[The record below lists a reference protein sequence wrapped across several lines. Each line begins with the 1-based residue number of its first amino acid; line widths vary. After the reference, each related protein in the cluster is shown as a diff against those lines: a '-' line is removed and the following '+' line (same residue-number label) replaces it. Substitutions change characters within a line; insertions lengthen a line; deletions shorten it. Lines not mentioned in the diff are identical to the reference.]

1 MVIVKKFVSVLTAL
15 MLTVSAYTVAIP
27 FSVYASSDFAGAA
40 DRSAYLNA
48 SKNTQI
54 TLNFNEEI
62 ASSDADLKT
71 AVTLTNADGIQVSG
85 IASKVS
91 ADKKSV
97 LVSIA
102 GCDLEKNTEYTL
114 KASGIKAIDNTVAPD
129 VTAKVKT
136 GAFADVYVYEDFEK
150 YDKGVNWAESDSTVP
165 SGWRASP
172 MYSGAGLREIV
183 DNYTDSESPRIST
196 IDAAK
201 NHTGNIT
208 NKAGKILYT
217 GSLFTNINVGVA
229 NDPAGDNNNKV
240 FVYEA
245 GITDNDD
252 GKLSLAFN
260 TNVNIDAA
268 GKKIVH
274 SYKMYVPSTGL
285 SRISSD
291 WNDVKANNKLGS
303 IGSAGSQFNDD
314 AANIMFSGAA
324 EEAKTTRYNYRGNE
338 KINYN
343 DITTNAW
350 HDVRVVV
357 DSGKVTKV
365 IIDGNA
371 NNITTP
377 YNTVSKY
384 YGFVF
389 GYGAVKAAD
398 TSVPSGKIYADDL
411 ISYELGNLTAYDGT
425 TAVKSKFKPASDKI
439 IVNFNNEVTADAVKN
454 ALAIKKGTE
463 TVTGITNVEL
473 TDHNTTAVITL
484 PADLEANTAYTVSF
498 ASTLADIYGQ
508 ALSNS
513 EFAVNI
519 TTGNIPAAQTYLIND
534 SFDGMSEGNW
544 VGSGLPADEKSKWR
558 VIGKANGEVGDELVA
573 STLKY
578 ATGTGVKCGTAHGEN
593 LLGEAYIGYAKSP
606 DNSGNMVFKYST
618 GYTNANDKHGYRVL
632 RDISGADGYD
642 IDVNKNIVAKYKV
655 WFDSTD
661 NAGDV
666 ITAVDNHQD
675 IFGINTYKYGRNAAM
690 GTRLVS
696 SNGEPALAYNKFVGI
711 QKITT
716 GQWHEIAYVVTPVE
730 PDFENPAATAGEAKA
745 PTFSIYID
753 GKPVTENTAL
763 DVSRYADKD
772 TSGKYPGGFYLSNGG
787 NDTGKK
793 VFGFNLNLYPKTGA
807 THNGTVY
814 FDDMQMLQ
822 PVSGFKL
829 TTGLNGG
836 TMSTK
841 SPITLEFAT
850 PVASNQYLAN
860 SNEVKAF
867 SKEFVK
873 IVNASDNSV
882 IGNPEVAISADGYSV
897 TLDVSELSLKKSVKY
912 KVVLDEDLRDEY
924 YQKLELGATDL
935 TFVPSN
941 ATNVYLSNEPTV
953 TVNASGVSA
962 TINITNPT
970 EEDKPVWYAL
980 AVYGDYNE
988 LIGIAIP
995 NNNESF
1001 TLNAGATS
1009 ADIALN
1015 IAGDFTTKAKK
1026 VKLFI
1031 WDSCENM
1038 DAYGP
1043 ADTLWAK

>member
-1 MVIVKKFVSVLTAL
+1 MPIVTKKLNLKGMVIVKKFVSVLTAL

-102 GCDLEKNTEYTL
+102 GCDLVKNTEYTL

-165 SGWRASP
+165 SGWRATP
-172 MYSGAGLREIV
+172 MYRGAGLREIV
-183 DNYTDSESPRIST
+183 DLYDDTSTRIST

-208 NKAGKILYT
+208 DKTGKVLYT

-291 WNDVKANNKLGS
+291 WDDVKSNNKLGS
-303 IGSAGSQFNDD
+303 IGSKTGSQFTDD
-314 AANIMFSGAA
+314 AANIMFEGAA
-324 EEAKTTRYNYRGNE
+324 ENAETIKYKYRGNG
-338 KINYN
+338 KINNN
-343 DITTNAW
+343 DISTNAW

-371 NNITTP
+371 TNVTTP
-377 YNTVSKY
+377 YKTVSTY

-389 GYGAVKAAD
+389 GYGAVKVDD

-454 ALAIKKGTE
+454 ALVIKKGTE
-463 TVTGITNVEL
+463 TVTGIANVEL

-519 TTGNIPAAQTYLIND
+519 TTGNIPTAVNYLIND
-534 SFDGMSEGNW
+534 SFDDMAAGNW
-544 VGSGLPADEKSKWR
+544 VGTGYPSDNNNKWLVYGR
-558 VIGKANGEVGDELVA
+558 KGDGWGDAKNTQLFFTGDGYAGKLTD
-573 STLKY
+573 
-578 ATGTGVKCGTAHGEN
+578 
-593 LLGEAYIGYAKSP
+593 AYIGISNSP
-606 DNSGNMVFKYST
+606 DSTSNKVFKYS
-618 GYTNANDKHGYRVL
+618 
-632 RDISGADGYD
+632 SGSVNADGVIGYSVTRN
-642 IDVNKNIVAKYKV
+642 INGTSGYEFDVNKKIIAKYKIWLDNNEANDLAKV
-655 WFDSTD
+655 LSKDGQGNEGLPGISTYAYGYNRAAARTSVNADSDGNVMLT
-661 NAGDV
+661 
-666 ITAVDNHQD
+666 
-675 IFGINTYKYGRNAAM
+675 
-690 GTRLVS
+690 
-696 SNGEPALAYNKFVGI
+696 YNKSKTGAVI
-711 QKITT
+711 SK
-716 GQWHEIAYVVTPVE
+716 GQWHEIAYVVSPVAS
-730 PDFENPAATAGEAKA
+730 NPSNTDSNNIPKN
-745 PTFSIYID
+745 TYSIYID
-753 GKPVTENTAL
+753 GKP
-763 DVSRYADKD
+763 YATDIVNNYAYNA
-772 TSGKYPGGFYLSNGG
+772 SGKYPGGMADQN
-787 NDTGKK
+787 NVDGKYIY
-793 VFGFNLNLYPKTGA
+793 GFNFAVYPKSGA
-807 THNGTVY
+807 AANGTMY
-814 FDDMQMLQ
+814 IDDMQMLQ
-822 PVSGFKL
+822 PNAFKVL
-829 TTGLNGG
+829 TVLNG
-836 TMSTK
+836 STL
-841 SPITLEFAT
+841 STANPVVLDFAT
-850 PVASNQYLAN
+850 PVAATQYN
-860 SNEVKAF
+860 SATQETESFGSRYFTVVKAD
-867 SKEFVK
+867 
-873 IVNASDNSV
+873 DNTV
-882 IGNPEVAISADGYSV
+882 MGNPNAKLLADGYSV
-897 TLDVSELSLKKSVKY
+897 SLDLSELNLVKGVTY
-912 KVVLDEDLRDEY
+912 KVVVSNELKDEFYQGYTAGDEN
-924 YQKLELGATDL
+924 L

-970 EEDKPVWYAL
+970 EENKPVWYAL

-1043 ADTLWAK
+1043 ADTLWTK